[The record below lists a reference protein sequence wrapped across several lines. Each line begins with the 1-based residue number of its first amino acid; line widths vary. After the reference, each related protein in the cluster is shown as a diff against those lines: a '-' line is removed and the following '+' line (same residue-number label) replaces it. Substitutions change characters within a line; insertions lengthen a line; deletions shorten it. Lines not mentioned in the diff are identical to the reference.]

1 MNPWIA
7 GLAKL
12 VSVLLILLLT
22 PVQAVI
28 IPLAASENM
37 ANFPDYRP
45 LAIAGIVWAIVAVAC
60 VQAVLALLW
69 VLLSMVGRGR
79 IFVPNALRVLSAM
92 IWCAVAFTGLVLL
105 ALVVLTIASATPAL
119 VLIGLIAGG
128 LVGVMAILVF
138 IVIRGLLST
147 ATTYADELAE
157 VI

>member
-1 MNPWIA
+1 MSGWVT
-7 GLAKL
+7 GVAKL
-12 VSVLLILLLT
+12 ASLLLILLLV

-28 IPLAASENM
+28 IPLAAGENM

-45 LAIAGIVWAIVAVAC
+45 LAVAGIVWAIVAVLC
-60 VQAVLALLW
+60 VQVVLALVW

-79 IFVPNALRVLSAM
+79 IFVPNALRVLTAM
-92 IWCAVAFTGLVLL
+92 IWAAAVFTALMVLAFITLN
-105 ALVVLTIASATPAL
+105 IASAIPGL
-119 VLIGLIAGG
+119 VLIGLLAFG
-128 LVGVMAILVF
+128 LVGVMAVLVF